1 MWPLDGSF
9 DSIWFRLL
17 FHMVS
22 FISLKDC
29 SRMICASIC
38 VMEKCLF
45 HGGSYWISGAV
56 CHRGTNWPILS
67 EFGNV
72 IWISVTI
79 RTSVMRDKLNGYWP
93 PCVRESQNPQS
104 HMLRNFPFCSSL
116 TAFPVTLQM
125 DLLQVLIRWPHWL
138 RLPAVCHS
146 SPVVLILHFCS
157 SPRPPATVVSN
168 VTQPLSSLSSLC
180 EDVDGA
186 TENFLHELYLNFHL
200 FLLITNKMASSVY
213 KCFTVFLC
221 VCACMC
227 VFSWV
232 SAGVCMPWYE
242 CGCQKT
248 TLGVALTFHLVWK
261 GFLAVYLCMQQVSWP
276 WASRNSP
283 VFAWQRA
290 ARAYYHA
297 GLVVTQVPLLNQ
309 QILYPLR
316 HMPKPYM

>member
-17 FHMVS
+17 FYMVS

-29 SRMICASIC
+29 SRLICASIC

-104 HMLRNFPFCSSL
+104 HMLHNFPFCSSL

-157 SPRPPATVVSN
+157 SP
-168 VTQPLSSLSSLC
+168 
-180 EDVDGA
+180 
-186 TENFLHELYLNFHL
+186 
-200 FLLITNKMASSVY
+200 MASCYSREQ
-213 KCFTVFLC
+213 CDSASFLPQLSMWRC
-221 VCACMC
+221 GRGNWK
-227 VFSWV
+227 FS
-232 SAGVCMPWYE
+232 
-242 CGCQKT
+242 
-248 TLGVALTFHLVWK
+248 
-261 GFLAVYLCMQQVSWP
+261 SWIVLKF
-276 WASRNSP
+276 SP
-283 VFAWQRA
+283 VFA
-290 ARAYYHA
+290 YY
-297 GLVVTQVPLLNQ
+297 
-309 QILYPLR
+309 
-316 HMPKPYM
+316 